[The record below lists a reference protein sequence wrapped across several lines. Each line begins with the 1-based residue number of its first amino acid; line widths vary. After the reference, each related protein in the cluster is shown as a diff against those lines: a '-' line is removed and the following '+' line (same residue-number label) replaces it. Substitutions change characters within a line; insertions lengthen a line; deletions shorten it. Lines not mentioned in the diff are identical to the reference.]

1 MDHRTKS
8 ISISQLHA
16 AVKTAVGA
24 AQREFP
30 AVQLPDQHAIAY
42 VPYWICG
49 IPVPWPIW
57 EWEDDQAGF
66 SAAFARNLRNDA
78 RIAGLG
84 EGVGNL
90 EPALYSQGGQ
100 SFIGVRPGAATLTE

>member
-24 AQREFP
+24 AQKEFP
-30 AVQLPDQHAIAY
+30 SVKLPDPPDEVIH

-49 IPVPWPIW
+49 IPVPWPIS
-57 EWEDDQAGF
+57 EADKAGF
-66 SAAFARNLRNDA
+66 NAAFAKSLSNDP
-78 RIAGLG
+78 RIAGLA
-84 EGVGNL
+84 EGVGSL
-90 EPALYSQGGQ
+90 EPALYSLGSQ

>member
-1 MDHRTKS
+1 MDHRSKS

-16 AVKTAVGA
+16 AVKSAVGA

-30 AVQLPDQHAIAY
+30 KVQIPEQRELTY

-49 IPVPWPIW
+49 IPVPWPIF
-57 EWEDDQAGF
+57 EGNSEQAGF
-66 SAAFARNLRNDA
+66 TAAFAKNLSNDV
-78 RIAGLG
+78 RIAGLA

-90 EPALYSQGGQ
+90 VPAMYSHGGT
-100 SFIGVRPGAATLTE
+100 SIIGVRPGATALTE